1 MKKRLFAI
9 FMVACMIFG
18 FSSSAFAAE
27 NVARVTLDAKPPD
40 ENGYFS
46 VTMTMYDMTFRV
58 YQFALR
64 YDPEVVAP
72 VDADG
77 TMTDKFGA
85 FARLNPSLDCLSTVG
100 TQLDAETGL
109 IDFSGYIMPGTTG
122 AMLDDQSQAVIGSG
136 GMELYRF
143 AFKQLKEG
151 DAGIQVATEEKGAPY
166 RPACPQGV
174 IVANEDGTVPVTV
187 MVQMA
192 QGLGDGDSEQF
203 TGGEEST
210 DGQGTQIGSS
220 TPEPSGSQDGQQAQ
234 SGPST
239 PDDTGTSANELLR
252 QVLMLKI
259 GSHAAVVSGGV
270 TAIYPGERQVTA
282 YIEDDRTYVPI
293 RFVAERL
300 GAVVGWENNT
310 RTVTVAKNGHT
321 VRMAI
326 GSLTYTLDG
335 VQRTMDAPAELV
347 SSRTMVPIRFVTEA
361 LGYQV
366 VWDAARGLVVIV
378 PLGVDWSE
386 QGQTELEAMDQA
398 LTLMNRYSNF
408 V

>member
-9 FMVACMIFG
+9 FMVTCMMLG
-18 FSSSAFAAE
+18 FSPGAMAAG
-27 NVARVTLDAKPPD
+27 NAARVILDAGPPD
-40 ENGYFS
+40 ANGCFE

-77 TMTDKFGA
+77 AVTDKFGA
-85 FARLNPSLDCLSTVG
+85 FARLNPSLDWLSTVG

-122 AMLDDQSQAVIGSG
+122 AMLDEQSQAVVGSD

-143 AFKQLKEG
+143 TFKQLKEG
-151 DAGIQVATEEKGAPY
+151 DAGIQVATEEKGDPY

-187 MVQMA
+187 TVQMA
-192 QGLGDGDSEQF
+192 QGLGSGSSEQF

-210 DGQGTQIGSS
+210 DGQGTQ
-220 TPEPSGSQDGQQAQ
+220 T
-234 SGPST
+234 GPST
-239 PDDTGTSANELLR
+239 PDDTPEDTPDDTPEDTPEDAGTAASELLR

-259 GSHAAVVSGGV
+259 GSHAAVVGGGV

-282 YIEDDRTYVPI
+282 YIEDDRTYVPV

-300 GAVVGWENNT
+300 GAVVGWENDT

-335 VQRTMDAPAELV
+335 AQKTMDAPAALV

-366 VWDAARGLVVIV
+366 EWDAARSLVVIV
-378 PLGVDWSE
+378 PPGVTWQPEGS
-386 QGQTELEAMDQA
+386 TEHEAMDRA
-398 LTLMNRYSNF
+398 LILLTRYSSF